1 MPFSGSTSRKRPRS
15 GSESA
20 GARRRSASSQR
31 RPRPSPPPTRSYA
44 DPGEVP
50 QLPLAWAFA
59 GAWARVQRMRK
70 EAAADAIP
78 LRLSEQFS
86 TLRLRQRRETSG
98 DARFNEVMRT
108 LDQFADVHGAPLVR
122 SPLQRNFHLH
132 MANAAVAAIYG
143 NDFDASQ
150 KRILEKYQWDD
161 FRQEVMII
169 TARGEGKT
177 YAVAMFVASVLMRCP
192 GITVSVFAVSMRA
205 SENVVRLV
213 RAMLLSHPDGERMLQ
228 RQKSG
233 KQSLQLLGAGGEGD
247 IRVVTA
253 LPNSP
258 DTTRGVHS
266 DFMIVDEASFV
277 DPALMME
284 TIIPT
289 TTKRRT
295 CVIMISTPK
304 GQDNIYTWLT
314 DLVDTGVNPPRPLF
328 NVVRAGKV
336 CAACIEADT
345 ALSCTHMRAT
355 TPSWKSDAKIARMKV
370 LFADR
375 PDLELMEIKGVSA
388 DSERAAF
395 SRASVDGMLNNVAR
409 GIDATTIKCVYV
421 AVDPS
426 GGGSSEFAAA
436 AFVEDAWSRLSVR
449 PHAHPHPTTPPPS
462 SLLSSHPKHDKQTQM
477 WVTNLQATVKAAAP
491 GSRTRCQCSRGWW
504 AWRRG
509 RRRTCPPAGRR

>member
-1 MPFSGSTSRKRPRS
+1 MPRAAAPTQPNHRPHAMPFSGSTSRKRPRS

-295 CVIMISTPK
+295 
-304 GQDNIYTWLT
+304 W
-314 DLVDTGVNPPRPLF
+314 PRPSRRWLPCTTTSR
-328 NVVRAGKV
+328 VCGACSRTAATTERRARSPAASSGAGPGGCTSAPTATRRCARRTPSRAPASAPRKGAPRWGTRCAS
-336 CAACIEADT
+336 CAARGPAPHT
-345 ALSCTHMRAT
+345 SLNTRRSTLVGKLSCGARRAR
-355 TPSWKSDAKIARMKV
+355 S
-370 LFADR
+370 
-375 PDLELMEIKGVSA
+375 
-388 DSERAAF
+388 
-395 SRASVDGMLNNVAR
+395 
-409 GIDATTIKCVYV
+409 
-421 AVDPS
+421 
-426 GGGSSEFAAA
+426 
-436 AFVEDAWSRLSVR
+436 
-449 PHAHPHPTTPPPS
+449 
-462 SLLSSHPKHDKQTQM
+462 
-477 WVTNLQATVKAAAP
+477 
-491 GSRTRCQCSRGWW
+491 
-504 AWRRG
+504 
-509 RRRTCPPAGRR
+509 